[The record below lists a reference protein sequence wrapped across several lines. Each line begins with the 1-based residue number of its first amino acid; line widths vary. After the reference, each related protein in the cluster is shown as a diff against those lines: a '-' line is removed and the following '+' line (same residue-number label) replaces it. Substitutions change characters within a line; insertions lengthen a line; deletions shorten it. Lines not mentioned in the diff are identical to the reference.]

1 MRAAF
6 FAFVGCRRVSAHRG
20 AARLRDACV
29 GEWGEESRFYRGA
42 HRGIPAPSECDPD
55 GAARSCRFA
64 RRRALRGRRFS
75 GRRTLPD
82 ARRRK
87 RRGEQWTKGPRGQGA
102 ASMSAAVNRES
113 HAFRPAGAAPLR
125 RRSGTAHGLMHQPS
139 TCVACRETMAGA
151 EYCTCR
157 LRSVAS
163 RSPRRRGRIRNVL
176 CDGRR
181 RGRSAAFAV
190 RRSPLAARC
199 SLLAARRSLL
209 ARRSIMRAAAA
220 DPDVHT
226 RPTDLH
232 VRSARR
238 IVLREIRA
246 LSRVLG
252 RARARAAS
260 ARARRTARR
269 WIGARATG
277 GSSRFRSARRAR
289 RPLPGSSALRR
300 QSAASPRAVF
310 QAAIRRRE

>member
-55 GAARSCRFA
+55 GAARFCRFA

-87 RRGEQWTKGPRGQGA
+87 RRGGQWTKDPRIQGA

-181 RGRSAAFAV
+181 RGRSAAFAA
-190 RRSPLAARC
+190 RRSPLA
-199 SLLAARRSLL
+199 
-209 ARRSIMRAAAA
+209 RRSITRAAAA

-232 VRSARR
+232 VRSDRR

-300 QSAASPRAVF
+300 RSAASPRAVF

>member
-55 GAARSCRFA
+55 GAARFCRFA
-64 RRRALRGRRFS
+64 RRRTLRGRRFS

-87 RRGEQWTKGPRGQGA
+87 RRGEQWTKGPRVQGA

-190 RRSPLAARC
+190 RRSLLAARC
-199 SLLAARRSLL
+199 SLL

-220 DPDVHT
+220 DPDAHT

-232 VRSARR
+232 VRSDRR

>member
-55 GAARSCRFA
+55 GAARFCRFA
-64 RRRALRGRRFS
+64 RRRTLRGRRFS

-87 RRGEQWTKGPRGQGA
+87 RRGGQWTKGPRIQGA

-151 EYCTCR
+151 EYCTRR

-181 RGRSAAFAV
+181 RGRSAAFA
-190 RRSPLAARC
+190 
-199 SLLAARRSLL
+199 ARRSLL

-220 DPDVHT
+220 DPDAHT

-232 VRSARR
+232 VRSDRR

>member
-55 GAARSCRFA
+55 GAARFCRFA

-82 ARRRK
+82 ARRGK
-87 RRGEQWTKGPRGQGA
+87 RRGEQWTKGPRIQGA

-151 EYCTCR
+151 EYCTRR

-190 RRSPLAARC
+190 RRS
-199 SLLAARRSLL
+199 LL

-220 DPDVHT
+220 DPDAHT

-232 VRSARR
+232 VRSDRR

>member
-1 MRAAF
+1 MR
-6 FAFVGCRRVSAHRG
+6 
-20 AARLRDACV
+20 
-29 GEWGEESRFYRGA
+29 SR
-42 HRGIPAPSECDPD
+42 
-55 GAARSCRFA
+55 
-64 RRRALRGRRFS
+64 RRRAL
-75 GRRTLPD
+75 LPLRATPHVAWPPFFRPAHAAGCAAAEA
-82 ARRRK
+82 ARRAMDQ
-87 RRGEQWTKGPRGQGA
+87 GSKGPRGQGA

-151 EYCTCR
+151 EYCTRR

-181 RGRSAAFAV
+181 RGRSAAFAA
-190 RRSPLAARC
+190 RRSPLA
-199 SLLAARRSLL
+199 
-209 ARRSIMRAAAA
+209 RRSITRAAAA

-232 VRSARR
+232 VRSDRR

-300 QSAASPRAVF
+300 RSAASPRAVF

>member
-55 GAARSCRFA
+55 GAARFCRFA
-64 RRRALRGRRFS
+64 RRRKLRGRRFS

-87 RRGEQWTKGPRGQGA
+87 RRGEQWTKGPRIQGA

-151 EYCTCR
+151 EYCTRR

-190 RRSPLAARC
+190 RRSPLA
-199 SLLAARRSLL
+199 
-209 ARRSIMRAAAA
+209 RRSIMRAAAA
-220 DPDVHT
+220 DPDAHT

-232 VRSARR
+232 VRSDRR

-300 QSAASPRAVF
+300 RSAASPRAVF

>member
-55 GAARSCRFA
+55 GAARFCRFA
-64 RRRALRGRRFS
+64 RRRTLRGRRFS

-102 ASMSAAVNRES
+102 KGPRGRVHVSRRQSRKPCLPSSRGGSVTT
-113 HAFRPAGAAPLR
+113 AFRHGSWLDASTINVR
-125 RRSGTAHGLMHQPS
+125 RL
-139 TCVACRETMAGA
+139 
-151 EYCTCR
+151 
-157 LRSVAS
+157 
-163 RSPRRRGRIRNVL
+163 PRNH
-176 CDGRR
+176 GRR
-181 RGRSAAFAV
+181 RVLHLSASIRCFTFAAAPRPNPKRPVRRPAARAIRRV
-190 RRSPLAARC
+190 RRSPLA
-199 SLLAARRSLL
+199 
-209 ARRSIMRAAAA
+209 RRSITRAAAA
-220 DPDVHT
+220 DPDAHT

-300 QSAASPRAVF
+300 RSAASPRAVF

>member
-55 GAARSCRFA
+55 GAARFCRFA
-64 RRRALRGRRFS
+64 RRRTLRGRRFS

-87 RRGEQWTKGPRGQGA
+87 RRGGQWTKGPRGQGA

-181 RGRSAAFAV
+181 RGRSAAFAA
-190 RRSPLAARC
+190 RR
-199 SLLAARRSLL
+199 SLLAARCSLL

>member
-55 GAARSCRFA
+55 GAARFCRFA
-64 RRRALRGRRFS
+64 RRRTLRGRRFS

-87 RRGEQWTKGPRGQGA
+87 RRGEQWTKGPRIQGA

-151 EYCTCR
+151 EYCTRR

-190 RRSPLAARC
+190 HRSP
-199 SLLAARRSLL
+199 L

-220 DPDVHT
+220 DPDAHT

-232 VRSARR
+232 VRSDRR

-300 QSAASPRAVF
+300 RSAASPRAVF

>member
-55 GAARSCRFA
+55 GAARFCRFA

-82 ARRRK
+82 ARRGK
-87 RRGEQWTKGPRGQGA
+87 RRGEQWTKGPRIQGA

-151 EYCTCR
+151 EYCTRR

-181 RGRSAAFAV
+181 RGRSAAF
-190 RRSPLAARC
+190 
-199 SLLAARRSLL
+199 AARRSLL

-300 QSAASPRAVF
+300 RSAASPRAVF

>member
-55 GAARSCRFA
+55 GAARFCRFA

-151 EYCTCR
+151 EYCTRR

-190 RRSPLAARC
+190 RRSPLA
-199 SLLAARRSLL
+199 
-209 ARRSIMRAAAA
+209 RRSIMRAAAA
-220 DPDVHT
+220 DPDAHT

-232 VRSARR
+232 VRSDRR

-300 QSAASPRAVF
+300 RSAASPRAVF

>member
-55 GAARSCRFA
+55 GAARFCRFA

-82 ARRRK
+82 ARRGK

-113 HAFRPAGAAPLR
+113 HAFRPAGAAPSR

-181 RGRSAAFAV
+181 RGRSAAFA
-190 RRSPLAARC
+190 ARP
-199 SLLAARRSLL
+199 L

-232 VRSARR
+232 VRSDRR

-300 QSAASPRAVF
+300 RSAASPRAVF

>member
-1 MRAAF
+1 MR
-6 FAFVGCRRVSAHRG
+6 
-20 AARLRDACV
+20 
-29 GEWGEESRFYRGA
+29 SR
-42 HRGIPAPSECDPD
+42 
-55 GAARSCRFA
+55 
-64 RRRALRGRRFS
+64 RRRAL
-75 GRRTLPD
+75 LPLR
-82 ARRRK
+82 ATPHVA
-87 RRGEQWTKGPRGQGA
+87 WPPF
-102 ASMSAAVNRES
+102 
-113 HAFRPAGAAPLR
+113 FRPAHAAGCAAAEAAR
-125 RRSGTAHGLMHQPS
+125 RAMDQGSKDP
-139 TCVACRETMAGA
+139 
-151 EYCTCR
+151 
-157 LRSVAS
+157 
-163 RSPRRRGRIRNVL
+163 RGRVRVSRRQSRKPCLPSSRGGSVTTAFRHGSWLDASTINVRRLPRNH
-176 CDGRR
+176 GRR
-181 RGRSAAFAV
+181 RVLHPSASIRCFTFAAAPRPNPKRPVRRPAARAIRRV

-199 SLLAARRSLL
+199 SLL

-232 VRSARR
+232 VRSDRR

-300 QSAASPRAVF
+300 RSAASPRAVF

>member
-55 GAARSCRFA
+55 GAARFCRFA

-75 GRRTLPD
+75 GRRMLPD

-181 RGRSAAFAV
+181 RGRSAAFAA
-190 RRSPLAARC
+190 RRSLLAARC
-199 SLLAARRSLL
+199 SLLAARATKHHARRRCGPRRAHAADRPPRSFRSAHRL
-209 ARRSIMRAAAA
+209 ARDSC
-220 DPDVHT
+220 P
-226 RPTDLH
+226 L
-232 VRSARR
+232 
-238 IVLREIRA
+238 
-246 LSRVLG
+246 
-252 RARARAAS
+252 ARARPRS
-260 ARARRTARR
+260 R
-269 WIGARATG
+269 TG
-277 GSSRFRSARRAR
+277 G
-289 RPLPGSSALRR
+289 
-300 QSAASPRAVF
+300 
-310 QAAIRRRE
+310 

>member
-55 GAARSCRFA
+55 GAARFCRFA

-75 GRRTLPD
+75 GRRMLPD

-181 RGRSAAFAV
+181 RGRSAAFAA
-190 RRSPLAARC
+190 RRSP
-199 SLLAARRSLL
+199 L

-220 DPDVHT
+220 DPDAHT

-300 QSAASPRAVF
+300 RSAASPRAVF

>member
-55 GAARSCRFA
+55 GAARFCRFA
-64 RRRALRGRRFS
+64 RRRTLRGRRFS

-87 RRGEQWTKGPRGQGA
+87 RRGEQWTKGPRIQGA

-190 RRSPLAARC
+190 RRSPLA
-199 SLLAARRSLL
+199 
-209 ARRSIMRAAAA
+209 RRSIMRAAAA
-220 DPDVHT
+220 DPDAHT

-232 VRSARR
+232 VRSDRR

-300 QSAASPRAVF
+300 RSAASPRAVF

>member
-55 GAARSCRFA
+55 GAARFCRFA
-64 RRRALRGRRFS
+64 RRRTLRGRRFS

-87 RRGEQWTKGPRGQGA
+87 RRGEQWTKGPRIQGA

-151 EYCTCR
+151 EYCTRR

-190 RRSPLAARC
+190 RRSPLA
-199 SLLAARRSLL
+199 
-209 ARRSIMRAAAA
+209 RRSIMRATAA
-220 DPDVHT
+220 DPDAHT

-232 VRSARR
+232 VRSDRR

-300 QSAASPRAVF
+300 RSAASPRAVF

>member
-55 GAARSCRFA
+55 GAARFCRFA

-87 RRGEQWTKGPRGQGA
+87 RRGEQWTKDPRIQGA

-113 HAFRPAGAAPLR
+113 HAFRPAGAAPSR

-163 RSPRRRGRIRNVL
+163 RSPWRRGRIRNVL

-181 RGRSAAFAV
+181 RGRSAAFA
-190 RRSPLAARC
+190 
-199 SLLAARRSLL
+199 ARRSLL

-220 DPDVHT
+220 DPDAHT

-232 VRSARR
+232 VRSDRR

-300 QSAASPRAVF
+300 RSAASPRAVF

>member
-55 GAARSCRFA
+55 GAARFCRFA
-64 RRRALRGRRFS
+64 RRRTLRGRRFS

-87 RRGEQWTKGPRGQGA
+87 RRGEQWTKDPRIQGA

-151 EYCTCR
+151 EYCTRR

-190 RRSPLAARC
+190 RC
-199 SLLAARRSLL
+199 SLL

-220 DPDVHT
+220 DPDAHT

-232 VRSARR
+232 VRSDRR

-300 QSAASPRAVF
+300 RSAASPRAVF

>member
-55 GAARSCRFA
+55 GAARFCRFA
-64 RRRALRGRRFS
+64 RRRTLRGRRFS

-87 RRGEQWTKGPRGQGA
+87 RRGEQWTKGPRIQGA

-151 EYCTCR
+151 EYCTRR

-190 RRSPLAARC
+190 RRSPLA
-199 SLLAARRSLL
+199 
-209 ARRSIMRAAAA
+209 RRSIMRAAAA

-232 VRSARR
+232 VRSDRR

>member
-55 GAARSCRFA
+55 GAARFCRFA
-64 RRRALRGRRFS
+64 RSRTLRGRRFS

-87 RRGEQWTKGPRGQGA
+87 RRGEQWTKGPRIQGA

-151 EYCTCR
+151 EYCTRR

-190 RRSPLAARC
+190 RRSPLA
-199 SLLAARRSLL
+199 
-209 ARRSIMRAAAA
+209 RRSIMRAAAA
-220 DPDVHT
+220 DPDAHT

-232 VRSARR
+232 VRSDRR

-300 QSAASPRAVF
+300 RSAASPRAVF

>member
-55 GAARSCRFA
+55 GAARFCRFA

-82 ARRRK
+82 ARQRK
-87 RRGEQWTKGPRGQGA
+87 RRGEQWTKGPRIQGA

-113 HAFRPAGAAPLR
+113 HAFRPAGAAPSR

-190 RRSPLAARC
+190 RRSPLA
-199 SLLAARRSLL
+199 
-209 ARRSIMRAAAA
+209 RRSIMRAAAA

-232 VRSARR
+232 VRSDRR

-300 QSAASPRAVF
+300 RSAASPRAVF

>member
-55 GAARSCRFA
+55 GAARFCRFA

-190 RRSPLAARC
+190 RRSPLAAR
-199 SLLAARRSLL
+199 RSLL

-300 QSAASPRAVF
+300 RSAASPRAVF

>member
-55 GAARSCRFA
+55 GAARFCRFA
-64 RRRALRGRRFS
+64 RRRTLRGRRFS

-87 RRGEQWTKGPRGQGA
+87 RRGEQWTKGPRVQG
-102 ASMSAAVNRES
+102 SKDPRGRVHVGRRQSRKPCLPSSRGGSVTT
-113 HAFRPAGAAPLR
+113 AFRHGSWLDASTINVR
-125 RRSGTAHGLMHQPS
+125 RL
-139 TCVACRETMAGA
+139 
-151 EYCTCR
+151 
-157 LRSVAS
+157 
-163 RSPRRRGRIRNVL
+163 PRNH
-176 CDGRR
+176 GRR
-181 RGRSAAFAV
+181 RVLHLSASIRCFTFAAAPRPNPKRPV
-190 RRSPLAARC
+190 RRPAAR
-199 SLLAARRSLL
+199 AIRRVRRSLL

-220 DPDVHT
+220 DPDAHT

-232 VRSARR
+232 VRSDRR

-300 QSAASPRAVF
+300 RSAASPRAVF

>member
-1 MRAAF
+1 M
-6 FAFVGCRRVSAHRG
+6 
-20 AARLRDACV
+20 

-55 GAARSCRFA
+55 GAARFCRFA

-75 GRRTLPD
+75 GWRTLPD

-87 RRGEQWTKGPRGQGA
+87 RRGGQWTKGPRGQGA

-190 RRSPLAARC
+190 RRSPF
-199 SLLAARRSLL
+199 AARRSLL

-300 QSAASPRAVF
+300 RSAASPRAVF

>member
-55 GAARSCRFA
+55 GAARFCRFA
-64 RRRALRGRRFS
+64 RRRTLRGRRFS

-87 RRGEQWTKGPRGQGA
+87 RRGEQWTKGPRIQGA

-151 EYCTCR
+151 EYCTRR

-181 RGRSAAFAV
+181 RGRSAAFA
-190 RRSPLAARC
+190 
-199 SLLAARRSLL
+199 ARRSLL

-220 DPDVHT
+220 DPDAHT

-232 VRSARR
+232 VRSDRR

>member
-55 GAARSCRFA
+55 GAARFCRFA

-87 RRGEQWTKGPRGQGA
+87 RRGEQWTKDPRIQGA

-113 HAFRPAGAAPLR
+113 HAFRPAGAAPSR

-181 RGRSAAFAV
+181 RGRSAAFA
-190 RRSPLAARC
+190 
-199 SLLAARRSLL
+199 ARRSLL

-220 DPDVHT
+220 DPDAHT

-232 VRSARR
+232 VRSDRR

>member
-55 GAARSCRFA
+55 GGARFCRFA

-87 RRGEQWTKGPRGQGA
+87 RRGEQWTKGPRIQGA

-139 TCVACRETMAGA
+139 TCVACRGTMAGA
-151 EYCTCR
+151 EYCTRR

-181 RGRSAAFAV
+181 RGRSAAFA
-190 RRSPLAARC
+190 
-199 SLLAARRSLL
+199 ARRSLL

-220 DPDVHT
+220 DPDAHT

-232 VRSARR
+232 VRSDRR